1 MLMKTFALEFVLFGW
16 LAYNIAI
23 EIVSWFEPEDEL
35 QAPTPVEMSPAHQI
49 LEGNTDYPI
58 IEENS
63 TS

>member
-1 MLMKTFALEFVLFGW
+1 MKTFGLEFVLFGW

-35 QAPTPVEMSPAHQI
+35 QAPVPVEMSPAHQI
-49 LEGNTDYPI
+49 LEGGTDYPI

-63 TS
+63 TG